1 MRNPFSIFAIKA
13 IVLLAVVFGIHLQ
26 VLNTLNLPLFEN
38 RIVLSYSI
46 NLTLIIIV
54 FGGLYLLREKYKG
67 QLGFL
72 FLIGSFLK
80 FAVFFI
86 VFYPFYKLDN
96 EITRTEFASFF
107 VPYVV
112 GLILETVSLS
122 KWLNKLE

>member
-13 IVLLAVVFGIHLQ
+13 IVLLTVVFGIHLL
-26 VLNTLNLPLFEN
+26 VLNTLKLPLFEN

-46 NLTLIIIV
+46 NLILIIIV
-54 FGGLYLLREKYKG
+54 FGGLYLLREKYKE

-86 VFYPFYKLDN
+86 VFYPLPP
-96 EITRTEFASFF
+96 FF
-107 VPYVV
+107 VCLY
-112 GLILETVSLS
+112 LYIYT
-122 KWLNKLE
+122 